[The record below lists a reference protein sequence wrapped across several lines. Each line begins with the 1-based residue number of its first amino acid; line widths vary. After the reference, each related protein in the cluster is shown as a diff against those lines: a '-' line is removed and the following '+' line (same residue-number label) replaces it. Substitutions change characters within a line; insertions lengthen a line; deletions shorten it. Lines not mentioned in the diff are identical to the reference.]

1 MEKMADIRVIIMAVW
16 VFIASVY
23 ALLKD
28 LKIDRLEKEIQKER
42 DRVVRMG
49 VDLERL
55 KRMYYNK

>member
-1 MEKMADIRVIIMAVW
+1 MEKMADIRVVIMAVW
-16 VFIASVY
+16 VFIVSVY

>member
-1 MEKMADIRVIIMAVW
+1 MDIMADIRVVIMAVW
-16 VFIASVY
+16 VFIVSVY

-28 LKIDRLEKEIQKER
+28 LKIDRLEKEIQKEK